1 MNIVL
6 GIDPGS
12 RVTGYGVIRAERD
25 RLELIAA
32 GTIRTGDG
40 EPAERLRQIFRGLSE
55 VIAEHQPEQAVVEK
69 VFMNENAGSAL
80 KLGQA
85 RGVAIVAAGCADLPV
100 FEYSATQIK
109 QAVVGR
115 GHADKKQVQ
124 HMVTILLKLQSRPV
138 ADAADAL
145 AAAICHVHT
154 EATRQRLTAAPSIR
168 YGRRR

>member
-1 MNIVL
+1 MSIVL

-12 RVTGYGVIRAERD
+12 RVTGYGVIRTEHNRMD
-25 RLELIAA
+25 CLTA

-40 EPAERLRQIFRGLSE
+40 AAAERLRLIFRGLSE
-55 VIAEHQPEQAVVEK
+55 VIAAHGPDQAVVEK
-69 VFMNENAGSAL
+69 VFMHENPSSAL

-124 HMVTILLKLQSRPV
+124 HMVTILLQLQSRPV

-145 AAAICHVHT
+145 AAAICHINT
-154 EATRQRLTAAPSIR
+154 QAGQQRIAAGHGMR
-168 YGRRR
+168 FGRRR